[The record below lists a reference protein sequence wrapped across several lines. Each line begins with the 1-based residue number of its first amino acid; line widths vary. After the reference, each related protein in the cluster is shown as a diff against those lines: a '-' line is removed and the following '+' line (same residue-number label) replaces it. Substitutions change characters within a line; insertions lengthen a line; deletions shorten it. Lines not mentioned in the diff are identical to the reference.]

1 MTLIRCW
8 QDNDKNCVCSFILS
22 LTVCFSLSPSLSYLF
37 LWLRHIECHSM
48 HSLRTHYVH
57 IIQRHNPAHSA
68 LDTLANSLL
77 RLSLSF
83 SRAVSCLYLVPA
95 FCALSIHF
103 TLGLFGL
110 MWNWITHFCVA
121 PSRTSS
127 PFPNCFFSISKMIT
141 FCSPHCGPWYSEP
154 VTAPPPSPWVAPFLA
169 RMRDNLIDEFRFC
182 CCCCCCCHNA
192 LVSIAVSLLLR
203 CNFLLYSLISFVS
216 FALLLSGSGSCKILT
231 VNCVFRQGYSGS
243 AWRGG
248 ALGEVEVCVC
258 VFVAFAFAFVAS
270 FVWHEKLRMPHEM
283 TAVKLPATGTCR
295 LWLQRRKERWWG
307 RERRKRRGEGCVW
320 AKLELDRNFGW
331 PFDTCCCCCCRY
343 YMKCQKFYNLV
354 TLGHAH
360 THTHIHTGSM
370 TGARAGQVIA
380 AKRRATA
387 SRLAICRQATH
398 S

>member
-8 QDNDKNCVCSFILS
+8 QDNDKNCVCSFILP
-22 LTVCFSLSPSLSYLF
+22 LTVCFSLTLTLPLFISFSGWDTLNAIRCTRYARITCTLFSDTTLHTLRLTHLPTLCSPSLT
-37 LWLRHIECHSM
+37 HS
-48 HSLRTHYVH
+48 
-57 IIQRHNPAHSA
+57 
-68 LDTLANSLL
+68 
-77 RLSLSF
+77 
-83 SRAVSCLYLVPA
+83 VSCLYLVPA

-121 PSRTSS
+121 PSRTPS
-127 PFPNCFFSISKMIT
+127 PLPNCFFSISKMIT

-248 ALGEVEVCVC
+248 EVGEGEVCVC
-258 VFVAFAFAFVAS
+258 VCICCICIRICCIICVAWKIANATRNDSCQIASNRHVQVVAT
-270 FVWHEKLRMPHEM
+270 K
-283 TAVKLPATGTCR
+283 K
-295 LWLQRRKERWWG
+295 K
-307 RERRKRRGEGCVW
+307 REVMGEGKEKEKGRGGCV
-320 AKLELDRNFGW
+320 G
-331 PFDTCCCCCCRY
+331 
-343 YMKCQKFYNLV
+343 Q
-354 TLGHAH
+354 
-360 THTHIHTGSM
+360 
-370 TGARAGQVIA
+370 ARVG
-380 AKRRATA
+380 
-387 SRLAICRQATH
+387 
-398 S
+398 